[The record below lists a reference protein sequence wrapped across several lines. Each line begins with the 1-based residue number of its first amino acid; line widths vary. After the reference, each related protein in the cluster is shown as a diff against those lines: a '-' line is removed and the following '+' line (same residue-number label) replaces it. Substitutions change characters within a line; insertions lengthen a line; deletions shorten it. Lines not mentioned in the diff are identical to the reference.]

1 MIYKEDL
8 INKVVEKT
16 HMNHDEV
23 VTIVDSFL
31 EEIINGLVEGE
42 EVKIVR
48 FGKFNAKKRVAR
60 NIINPATKEMMR
72 LPALP
77 NVLFR
82 PSQNVKDLLNK

>member
-1 MIYKEDL
+1 MINKEDL

-82 PSQNVKDLLNK
+82 PSQSVKDLLK